1 VRTLLRLLAEAQAEG
16 LLGPGPVDEHV
27 GHAAAFVAAAGE
39 APGRLLDLGS
49 GGGVPG
55 LVLALTWPTTE
66 VVLLDAQLRRTR
78 FLHRAVD
85 ALALADRVHPTH
97 GRAEDFGRQAGWRA
111 RFDLVTARA
120 FARPAVTAECG
131 RPFLV
136 PGGRLLVAEPPAPA
150 ADRWPARGLDELA
163 LRDAGLGGTEDA
175 HVRCLEAVGDCP
187 ERFPRRAGIPAK
199 RPLFD

>member
-1 VRTLLRLLAEAQAEG
+1 VRALLRLLEEAQADG
-16 LLGPGPVDEHV
+16 FLGPGPVDEHV
-27 GHAAAFVAAAGE
+27 DHAAAFVAAAGE
-39 APGRLLDLGS
+39 APERLLDLGS

-78 FLHRAVD
+78 FLHHAVD
-85 ALALADRVHPTH
+85 ALALGERVRPTH
-97 GRAEDFGRQAGWRA
+97 GRAEDLGRQAGWRA

-136 PGGRLLVAEPPAPA
+136 PGGRLLVAEPPAPR
-150 ADRWPARGLDELA
+150 ADRWPPIGLDELA
-163 LRDAGLGGTEDA
+163 LRDAGLEGTGDA
-175 HVRCLEAVGDCP
+175 YVRCLEAVGDCP

-199 RPLFD
+199 RPLFA